1 LKNQQNE
8 IEIITKNKP
17 IMITTILIMTILNSL
32 ILVAFLVIFFSIKDA
47 HQETMLYLTKN
58 TNSEEEG
65 NPTFDKLKE
74 DIKGISKRIDNIEVK
89 PLHNSTLIEQLK
101 SEMAQL
107 KNEILLQD
115 TEDILIQPSLEYD
128 EQEELDMDKIWD
140 RFRKDKRNRADRQKR
155 KLVKS
160 LLKEQKEK
168 KKKDKRKDNKGR
180 GIKKFVWTDDKV
192 SDFANNYNTKSIKGC
207 ENVKDKVEYYKQKNK

>member
-1 LKNQQNE
+1 
-8 IEIITKNKP
+8 
-17 IMITTILIMTILNSL
+17 
-32 ILVAFLVIFFSIKDA
+32 
-47 HQETMLYLTKN
+47 
-58 TNSEEEG
+58 
-65 NPTFDKLKE
+65 
-74 DIKGISKRIDNIEVK
+74 
-89 PLHNSTLIEQLK
+89 
-101 SEMAQL
+101 MAQL